1 MQNYE
6 QCITKAVAKA
16 RKRYAAQYNDPSTIY
31 VELETI
37 SLCYDEDGSWAEVAL
52 RWGNDGEVNPFQY
65 RASIMVHSDVLRGLD
80 SYILGYM
87 TAVEDA
93 DFD

>member
-6 QCITKAVAKA
+6 QCITKAIAKV
-16 RKRYAAQYNDPSTIY
+16 RKRYAAQYHNPSGIY

-37 SLCYDEDGSWAEVAL
+37 SLCYDEDGSWAEVEL
-52 RWGNDGEVNPFQY
+52 RWGNDGETNPFQY
-65 RASIMVHSDVLRGLD
+65 RATIMVHSDVLRGLD
-80 SYILGYM
+80 SYIFGYM